1 MNLRVIK
8 TGIMI
13 AMLWLC
19 SGVAVAS
26 EAVTT
31 VQQVIP
37 YKVDKGAMAGAGV
50 SIFVFLILFIG
61 LGALLYYL
69 KKREILKI
77 GDTYK
82 EGAIKVLGV
91 RRLNPKTMAFVI
103 NANGTDVLVVQA
115 NDNISLLPL
124 NVKKE

>member
-1 MNLRVIK
+1 
-8 TGIMI
+8 
-13 AMLWLC
+13 MLWLY
-19 SGVAVAS
+19 SGVAVAT

-31 VQQVIP
+31 VQQAIP
-37 YKVDKGAMAGAGV
+37 YKADKGAMAGAGV
-50 SIFVFLILFIG
+50 SIFVFLFIFIV
-61 LGALLYYL
+61 LGAILYYL

-82 EGAIKVLGV
+82 DGVIKVLGV

-115 NDNISLLPL
+115 NDNISLLLL